1 MNSTIE
7 LLNRVLENY
16 KGVAIAEHFGLS
28 SGAVSMWKRNKH
40 ISAYYAAKLAEL
52 IGEDAERAIA
62 LAGAEAEHDPEKKA
76 YLLNMLAMK
85 GQQLSIELRTGEDG
99 GPPVSRTRHQRIMS
113 AMLYR
118 AHNRQRR
125 DHHLH

>member
-7 LLNRVLENY
+7 LLNRVLESY
-16 KGVAIAEHFGLS
+16 KGVAIAGMFNLS
-28 SGAVSMWKRNKH
+28 SGAVSTWKKNQH

-52 IGEDAERAIA
+52 IGEDPERAVA

-85 GQQLSIELRTGEDG
+85 GQQLVMELRPGENG

-113 AMLYR
+113 PL
-118 AHNRQRR
+118 
-125 DHHLH
+125 L